1 MKKYNF
7 DITVTDNTYAGG
19 LELPY
24 VSAAILGAAQG
35 QMQRNGDIPPEWT
48 DFLLTTVAAKTGEH
62 LETLMWAGDAGAVF
76 GTGFLSNDGV
86 IDEAGIDAS
95 ACADFVEATTS
106 AAFTAVNILAQMG
119 IVFDGAASV
128 PGILTKPGA
137 GFYISYEAYSFFVQ
151 ALAANNTIV
160 SYDQGFAAPTY
171 LGYPVYPTQGLGT
184 ADVMVFTYPD
194 NLVVATNNYTADT
207 SAALIPVY
215 AYDGSDN
222 VKVKLHFAV
231 GVQTAVPG
239 DGVVGFVFT

>member
-1 MKKYNF
+1 
-7 DITVTDNTYAGG
+7 
-19 LELPY
+19 
-24 VSAAILGAAQG
+24 
-35 QMQRNGDIPPEWT
+35 MQRNGDIPPEWT

-62 LETLMWAGDAGAVF
+62 LETLMWAGDSGAVF

-86 IDEAGIDAS
+86 IDELGIDAS
-95 ACADFVEATTS
+95 ACADFVEADTG
-106 AAFTAVNILAQMG
+106 TAWTASNILYKMG
-119 IVFDGAASV
+119 LVFDGTASI
-128 PGILTKPGA
+128 PGILSKPGA
-137 GFYISYEAYSFFVQ
+137 GFYISYEAYSFFLQ

-160 SYDQGFAAPTY
+160 SYNQDFATPSFM
-171 LGYPVYPTQGLGT
+171 GYPVYPTQGMGT
-184 ADVMVFTYPD
+184 YDVIVFTYPD

-239 DGVVGFVFT
+239 DGVVGFNFT